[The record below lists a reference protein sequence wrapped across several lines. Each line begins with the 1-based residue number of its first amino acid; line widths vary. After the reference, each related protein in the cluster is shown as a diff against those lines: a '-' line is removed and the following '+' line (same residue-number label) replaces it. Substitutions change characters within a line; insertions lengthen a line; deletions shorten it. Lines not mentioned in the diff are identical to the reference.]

1 MKQSDYEKLKAEF
14 EAFKAKILQNYKPV
28 QPEPFIRKEYEPVKF
43 IDIHPHSNDVAV
55 NCSVIQP
62 LRIKWHQPV
71 CAHFMECPKCD
82 FGKKIC
88 QACGR
93 LESLN

>member
-62 LRIKWHQPV
+62 LRIK
-71 CAHFMECPKCD
+71 CD